1 MFVIGRLNIIKI
13 QILPKQSTDSVQLN
27 SYQNPSDIFM
37 QRLKK
42 KNPKIQMASQGTLNR
57 QNNPDKEEQS

>member
-42 KNPKIQMASQGTLNR
+42 NILKFKWHLKGP
-57 QNNPDKEEQS
+57 

>member
-42 KNPKIQMASQGTLNR
+42 KHPKIQMASQGTLNR